1 MSVDIDHNK
10 TLPNRWAGLAFH
22 HQTDSL
28 AGWLTAYIHWNHP
41 YPYVFIILTKNP
53 KTTATGE
60 CGLESSNRAS
70 VGNLLAADSN
80 ALLSAKLRFGFR
92 ERVQRL

>member
-28 AGWLTAYIHWNHP
+28 AGWLTDCIHSLDPSIPICVNHLDKEP
-41 YPYVFIILTKNP
+41 QNGDGRMWIGVIEPGKCGKSPRSRQQCFIV
-53 KTTATGE
+53 
-60 CGLESSNRAS
+60 C
-70 VGNLLAADSN
+70 
-80 ALLSAKLRFGFR
+80 
-92 ERVQRL
+92 